1 MIPAISK
8 TLKTFAL
15 GVTVA
20 LGVAVSAH
28 AQQSSGNIMGEAVAG
43 DTIVVQGGAT
53 GFHREI
59 SIEKDGKYNLRAIPA
74 GTYTVT
80 VKHAD
85 GSEAA
90 PKPIAVRV
98 GSTARVK

>member
-1 MIPAISK
+1 MNPAIVK
-8 TLKTFAL
+8 TLKTSAWGTAMAL
-15 GVTVA
+15 GLAFSVQ
-20 LGVAVSAH
+20 
-28 AQQSSGNIMGEAVAG
+28 AQQSSGNIMGEAVTG
-43 DTIVVQGGAT
+43 DTIVVQGIAT

-59 SIEKDGKYNLRAIPA
+59 RIEKDGKYSLRAIPA
-74 GTYTVT
+74 GNYTVT